1 MPQEKPERWSKR
13 SWDLRFHPAANM
25 FVKNDKVYIYYV
37 GSKVRW
43 GEGKLPE
50 LEGRSRPCGMGL
62 ATLAA
67 DRFVSLRPV
76 NFEAEGTLVTKPLL
90 LSGKDLFVNA
100 DIESNDLQVELL
112 DASKKVI
119 GGFGRD
125 ESCLVRHDKL
135 RYRAMWRGRRGGL
148 KALRRAPLR
157 KPLVLRFTLRNG
169 DLYAFAVK

>member
-1 MPQEKPERWSKR
+1 MRIG
-13 SWDLRFHPAANM
+13 DL
-25 FVKNDKVYIYYV
+25 VTL
-37 GSKVRW
+37 RW